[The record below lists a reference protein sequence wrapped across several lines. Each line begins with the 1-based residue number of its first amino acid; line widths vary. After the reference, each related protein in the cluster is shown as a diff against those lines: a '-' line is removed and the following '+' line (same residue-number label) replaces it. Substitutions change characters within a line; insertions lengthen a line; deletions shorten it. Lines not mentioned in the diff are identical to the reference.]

1 MSWVAWPAKLMP
13 MLPPQMQVSFELSL
27 SAGMPHTSTVGAPG
41 VQGAGVAGMQ
51 GMGVNT
57 PSAAAVAAATT
68 GFDGLWHIPKGG
80 MFIMGMLSMML
91 AAITLLV
98 ITVFGVG
105 MSELGA
111 TPIVHFI
118 TAPMQTCLAMFAR
131 SWVLWAG

>member
-1 MSWVAWPAKLMP
+1 MSWVAWPAKLML
-13 MLPPQMQVSFELSL
+13 MLPPQMQVSFELSF
-27 SAGMPHTSTVGAPG
+27 SAGMPQTKTVEAPG
-41 VQGAGVAGMQ
+41 AQGAGVAGMQ
-51 GMGVNT
+51 GMGVKT

-98 ITVFGVG
+98 ITVLGVG

-111 TPIVHFI
+111 MPIEHCI
-118 TAPMQTCLAMFAR
+118 IAPMQTCLAMSAR
-131 SWVLWAG
+131 SWIS

>member
-1 MSWVAWPAKLMP
+1 MSWVAWPAKLML

-27 SAGMPHTSTVGAPG
+27 SAGMPQTNTVEAPG
-41 VQGAGVAGMQ
+41 AHGAGVAGTQ
-51 GMGVNT
+51 GMGVST

-68 GFDGLWHIPKGG
+68 GLDGLWHIPKGG
-80 MFIMGMLSMML
+80 MFMIGMLSMMF

-98 ITVFGVG
+98 MTVFGVG
-105 MSELGA
+105 TSELGA

-131 SWVLWAG
+131 SWLASAD